1 MSEVLNKSVVCVAGL
16 PRSGS
21 TLLCQLLAEHPE
33 IYSTG
38 HSSPL
43 ANTLKKVRGAL
54 SEDVF
59 NLAQLDVD
67 FELGYQRMK
76 TAMQGFI
83 HGWFA
88 ETDKSVV
95 VDKNRG
101 WLADLALLSSLV
113 PDFKMVVCVR
123 APDQVL
129 GSIESRH
136 QQTPL
141 LDFPDGLANM
151 TPFERADKLFAPKG
165 VVGRTIRLIQDLQD
179 VSKELQQHLYY
190 ILYEDLMARPAEVMS
205 ELFIWLGVDR
215 HQIDPGNLHVR
226 PHESDSHY
234 RFKYPHQ
241 TRSSLTP
248 AKTHHI
254 SPRIRQELHQQFKW
268 FYQLFYPGMVHP

>member
-1 MSEVLNKSVVCVAGL
+1 MKNQTLVCVAGL

-21 TLLCQLLAEHPE
+21 TLMCQLLAEHPD

-43 ANTLKKVRGAL
+43 ANTLKKIRGAL
-54 SEDVF
+54 TEDVF

-76 TAMQGFI
+76 NAMQGFI
-83 HGWFA
+83 QGWFE
-88 ETDKSVV
+88 ETEQSVV

-101 WLADLALLSSLV
+101 WLADLALLRTLV

-123 APDQVL
+123 APDQIL

-151 TPFERADKLFAPKG
+151 TPYERADKLFAPKG
-165 VVGRTIRLIQDLQD
+165 LVGRTLRLIQDLQD
-179 VSKELQQHLYY
+179 IGASTQKQLYY
-190 ILYEDLMARPAEVMS
+190 VLYEDLMARPAAVMND
-205 ELFIWLGVDR
+205 LFGWLGVDA
-215 HQIDPGNLHVR
+215 HQIDPQDLNVR

-234 RFKYPHQ
+234 RFKYPHK
-241 TRSSLTP
+241 TRSSLSP
-248 AKTHHI
+248 ARQHEV
-254 SPRIRQELHQQFKW
+254 SPRISQELFKQFNW
-268 FYQLFYPGMVHP
+268 FYRLFYPGMTNP